1 MPRYS
6 ANCRTVAAQEPAV
19 APTPC
24 LVIACDNQDGAD
36 DFEWLFR
43 KGAQTAPPGT
53 VRRVFALNGPVLP
66 HPDDLLAELKRR
78 LAVGMA
84 LPELI
89 ILDHRYGEEDR
100 FETDRRAVAGD
111 PFDRYPEY
119 DMLGFDALVAITNL
133 FALHDRQLPAIVLR
147 TAAEKGLD
155 LLDFYTF
162 AKLGGSQ
169 VMLKRMTASYQMQIL
184 QQAIDGKTWQPP
196 ARDENVKLDEWQR
209 VLLPALE
216 AEYDVRAAAEWLA
229 TQPAH
234 PMPRDWRQLTQSELA
249 VALMRTCVREVE
261 RARSELNNLPGLQR
275 HILTI
280 TPNWPG
286 LAHGGSPRVLA
297 LAAAQAGEL
306 FLPLRHRHHF
316 G

>member
-1 MPRYS
+1 MT
-6 ANCRTVAAQEPAV
+6 AHEPAV
-19 APTPC
+19 PPTPC

-53 VRRVFALNGPVLP
+53 VRRAFALDGPVMP

-78 LAVGMA
+78 IGERVA

-100 FETDRRAVAGD
+100 FETDRRVVAGD

-119 DMLGFDALVAITNL
+119 DMLGFEALVAIRNL
-133 FALHDRQLPAIVLR
+133 FALHDLKLPAVVLR
-147 TAAEKGLD
+147 TAAEKGLE

-162 AKLGGSQ
+162 TQLGGAQ
-169 VMLKRMTASYQMQIL
+169 VMLKRMTASQQVQIL
-184 QQAIDGKTWQPP
+184 QQGVDGKTWQPP
-196 ARDENVKLDEWQR
+196 PRDENVELEEWQR

-229 TQPAH
+229 AQPEH
-234 PMPRDWRQLTQSELA
+234 PMPRDWRELTQPELA
-249 VALMRTCVREVE
+249 VALRRTCIREVE
-261 RARSELNNLPGLQR
+261 RARSELNKLPGLQR
-275 HILTI
+275 HLLAIA
-280 TPNWPG
+280 PSWPG

-306 FLPLRHRHHF
+306 FIPLRHRHHF
-316 G
+316 R